1 MQASKR
7 HPLMAETLQP
17 YFYKEFLTT
26 KAKFNY
32 FFLQCVLTKTHAR
45 RQNKMSKDKT
55 TLKV

>member
-26 KAKFNY
+26 TAKFNY
-32 FFLQCVLTKTHAR
+32 FFFNSV
-45 RQNKMSKDKT
+45 S
-55 TLKV
+55 

>member
-32 FFLQCVLTKTHAR
+32 FFFFYSV
-45 RQNKMSKDKT
+45 S
-55 TLKV
+55 